1 MSPEAAEIRSPP
13 LVFFMDSA
21 SPGVHDLIDQVL
33 HHLRVLALAGQLQ
46 DARVTLAL
54 VATS

>member
-13 LVFFMDSA
+13 LVLFMDSA

-46 DARVTLAL
+46 DARVALAL
-54 VATS
+54 VTTS

>member
-13 LVFFMDSA
+13 LVLFMDSA
-21 SPGVHDLIDQVL
+21 SPGFHYLINQVL

-54 VATS
+54 VTTS